1 MTVSVD
7 RPTRPV
13 SVVAPAPAV
22 RWLAVLALALGGFG
36 IGTTEFVAMGL
47 LPDIAS
53 SFGITEPTAGQVIPA
68 SALGGVLGAPL
79 IVALAARVPRRTLLL
94 TLMAVFTLGKIK
106 SGVSFASEILVIAR
120 FVAGLPHGA

>member
-1 MTVSVD
+1 MTVSLD

-13 SVVAPAPAV
+13 SVVAPDPAV

-53 SFGITEPTAGQVIPA
+53 SFGITEPTAGHVISA
-68 SALGGVLGAPL
+68 YALGVVIGAPL
-79 IVALAARVPRRTLLL
+79 IAALAARVPRKTLLL
-94 TLMAVFTLGKIK
+94 VLMAVFTLGNLA
-106 SGVSFASEILVIAR
+106 SGSRRRTTL
-120 FVAGLPHGA
+120 